1 MNEYN
6 NTKLCEFLYLSTTRC
21 NCRCKHCSPS
31 LYTGKENE
39 MSSKELI
46 QRYEE
51 SGYLQN
57 NTISLAGG
65 EPFVKADIE
74 EFILYLDK
82 KKIPCIIST
91 NGYFTEKIEKLL
103 EQLEDCSTIKFSI
116 SIDGIGGVHDEIRG
130 VKGVYERAIKSA
142 SLIKEKG
149 FGVQI
154 NMVAQKANIKDIPK
168 MKKMFAEMG
177 IPLNVIPKFKVGDEP
192 FEFDTEEI
200 REVYPYIQHPREKKL
215 LLSKGEYTITNNC
228 HAGKNSWLLDS
239 NGDVYACCG
248 AYYGNHKKDY
258 LIGNL
263 RETPFDELFTSERA
277 KQVYEEAVR
286 NCAGCA
292 NARDVEREVTDFGY
306 STEYSIDDIRVF
318 EDKIT
323 NECKMEEINCDNCNW
338 NDLEKDDNG
347 NYRWTKN
354 KRGKVFVKVP
364 EKFQKLSVKMLCIR
378 EYTENGEKARIRVKI
393 GNCIVGERECCLG
406 ENQFEFLLDQVPLNA
421 EQLVEVEIETNMQ
434 WIPKLVGM
442 GEDDRKLGLA
452 IREVSI
458 TE

>member
-116 SIDGIGGVHDEIRG
+116 SIDGIGAVHDEIRG

-215 LLSKGEYTITNNC
+215 LLSRGEYT
-228 HAGKNSWLLDS
+228 
-239 NGDVYACCG
+239 
-248 AYYGNHKKDY
+248 
-258 LIGNL
+258 
-263 RETPFDELFTSERA
+263 
-277 KQVYEEAVR
+277 
-286 NCAGCA
+286 
-292 NARDVEREVTDFGY
+292 
-306 STEYSIDDIRVF
+306 
-318 EDKIT
+318 
-323 NECKMEEINCDNCNW
+323 
-338 NDLEKDDNG
+338 
-347 NYRWTKN
+347 
-354 KRGKVFVKVP
+354 
-364 EKFQKLSVKMLCIR
+364 
-378 EYTENGEKARIRVKI
+378 
-393 GNCIVGERECCLG
+393 
-406 ENQFEFLLDQVPLNA
+406 
-421 EQLVEVEIETNMQ
+421 
-434 WIPKLVGM
+434 
-442 GEDDRKLGLA
+442 
-452 IREVSI
+452 
-458 TE
+458 